1 MKKIFKYIL
10 LGAVVVGVSSCE
22 KYLDIN
28 ENPNSPTEATPGLVL
43 PQALVGTA
51 AITSTFNNTLAD
63 IGGQRA
69 NAGGFGGFGAV
80 VTYGWTNGTFEGL
93 WQSSYD
99 NAEDYQYVIENTE
112 ADASLAYSTSIARI
126 MKSYAFARLVD
137 QYNDIPYFEALK
149 GNSVLT
155 PKYDKGEDIYKDL
168 ISQLNIA
175 MKAISDAQA
184 LNTTLAVK
192 ADTDPMFKGNM
203 TRWMEFAN
211 TLKLRLLIR
220 VSAVPSMQSFAAAE
234 FAAFKTTAGFLND
247 DAMVNPGYVKEAGR
261 QSPQYNSLAYQADGT
276 TRSVTSRIPSKWMFS
291 FYDGNKIIDAGRGS
305 VIYRS
310 FGVAPGTPI
319 NQLGDESAGVPQSP
333 AIGSAWFT
341 GASSSTTALG
351 LAKGPTQGQPIILA
365 AESYFL
371 RAEAYTKG
379 FLSGDA
385 ALAFNDGIAASFRY
399 LYKNASDVVDP
410 SKNVAADV
418 ATYKAANVGKFLV
431 DFSLAATT
439 DQKVEAIITQKYI
452 ALNMIHSDEAYNE
465 FRRTGYPTIVNGSL
479 TPTATFASRQSSSTR
494 PDKLPS
500 RILYPQTEFNLNPNV
515 PTGINQFSSRI
526 FWDLN

>member
-51 AITSTFNNTLAD
+51 AITSNFNGTLAD

-80 VTYGWTNGTFEGL
+80 VTYEWTNGTFEGL

-99 NAEDYQYVIENTE
+99 NAQDYQYVIDNTE

-137 QYNDIPYFEALK
+137 QYNDVPYFEALK
-149 GNSVLT
+149 GNAVLT
-155 PKYDKGEDIYKDL
+155 PKFDKGEDIYKDL

-175 MKAISDAQA
+175 MKAITDAQA
-184 LNTTLAVK
+184 VNTTSAVK

-203 TRWMEFAN
+203 NRWMQFAN
-211 TLKLRLLIR
+211 TLKLRLLLR
-220 VSAVPSMQSFAAAE
+220 VSAVPSMQALAATE
-234 FAAFKTTAGFLND
+234 FAAFNTAAGFLTD

-261 QSPQYNSLAYQADGT
+261 QSPQYNALAYLADGT
-276 TRSVTSRIPSKWMFS
+276 TRSVTSRIPTKWIFA
-291 FYDGNKIIDAGRGS
+291 FYNGNKISDTGRGS
-305 VIYRS
+305 VIYRA
-310 FGVAPGTPI
+310 FPNTPI

-333 AIGSAWFT
+333 SVGTAWFT
-341 GASSSTTALG
+341 GTNSSTTTLG

-371 RAEAYTKG
+371 QAEAYTKG

-385 ALAFNDGIAASFRY
+385 ALAFNNGITASFRY
-399 LYKNASDVVDP
+399 LYKNASDVVDA
-410 SKNVAADV
+410 SKDVAADV
-418 ATYKAANVGKFLV
+418 AAYKVANAGNFLV
-431 DFSLAATT
+431 DFALATSNE
-439 DQKVEAIITQKYI
+439 QKTEAIITQKYI

-465 FRRTGYPTIVNGSL
+465 FRRTGYPTIMNGSL
-479 TPTATFASRQSSSTR
+479 TPTATFASRQSSSSR

-500 RILYPQTEFNLNPNV
+500 RILYPQSEFNLNPTNV
-515 PTGINQFSSRI
+515 PTGINQFTSLI